1 MCAHYE
7 NIRDPRVIR
16 EHFKAEPLHPDRA
29 AEVKQDVWPG
39 YTGTFIVRPP
49 EADHGDEAVASRI
62 AMPGVFGLLPHWAKD
77 DKFARHTY
85 NARSETVAE
94 KPSFRDAWRKARHCI
109 IPAQAIYEPD
119 WRSGKSV
126 PTRITRADGQAL
138 GIAGLW
144 DAWRSPQG
152 NWVHSYTMLTIN
164 ADGHPFMNRFHKPGD
179 EKRMVVVLPED
190 QYGAWLEASADDARR
205 FIQAYPAE
213 GFGACAASSVP
224 RRI

>member
-1 MCAHYE
+1 MCTQFTPTRNDRWVHEHLGAHLPGQSYPPE
-7 NIRDPRVIR
+7 T
-16 EHFKAEPLHPDRA
+16 F
-29 AEVKQDVWPG
+29 PG
-39 YTGTFIVRPP
+39 YAAP
-49 EADHGDEAVASRI
+49 VALLTPQGQLTYSLAR
-62 AMPGVFGLLPHWAKD
+62 FGLVPHWARDIQAAIQIGRK
-77 DKFARHTY
+77 TY

-190 QYGAWLEASADDARR
+190 QYGAWLQASADDARR

-213 GFGACAASSVP
+213 GFSASAAV
-224 RRI
+224 